1 MLKQT
6 QQPLSEDDIFLS
18 SSTEQITW
26 AELHANLDAKI
37 ERLKEH
43 GIGPHVVFVVAE
55 DQVTIDDYLWIL
67 ASIKN
72 GGSATQA
79 DARQSRMELDGLIA
93 GSKAIC
99 TIQSNKITML
109 TDDLTPSILHPKEV
123 YRGMTSGTTV
133 KEFFE
138 MYPFFWD
145 FEDHEEAIV
154 DGQTLLGCTAQ
165 ASTNHLFAV
174 APEFKNGTKRP
185 KILCTHGFTATYNP
199 YNLLRMYL
207 IGGSL
212 HFLNYGDNIPEQIQ
226 KANPNCCISYPI
238 AVKNIVD
245 ACPDDFNWSGI
256 DYWECSGGH
265 TPEVVIKSIEKKFKF
280 KVIYNMMASTE
291 ADCHSVAIYRPGKPI
306 HHFYGFK
313 HNPKFYNGELKL
325 DEEGVLWY
333 KYGTRDWMTDGDKFR
348 DENGIWFYTGRAF
361 DDVIFMKGGV
371 KIYTGLVEAL
381 ALEVPGVENVASC
394 SKDEIHYL
402 IYTGTADAN
411 DLAKHYIN
419 EAQESKRP
427 HDIYH
432 ITEQLWFSGPNK
444 LSKSKLPDIVQS
456 RQQSA
461 GNFALRNASDSN
473 TDNLSKSAL
482 PDIVESTFAQES
494 HIISKINIK
503 DHSKV

>member
-6 QQPLSEDDIFLS
+6 QKPLSDDQIFLS

-26 AELHANLDAKI
+26 GELHANLDAKI

-79 DARQSRMELDGLIA
+79 DARQSRMELEGLIA
-93 GSKAIC
+93 GSKAVC

-109 TDDLTPSILHPKEV
+109 TEDLTPSILHPLEV

-145 FEDHEEAIV
+145 YEDHEEAIV
-154 DGQTLLGCTAQ
+154 DGETLLGCTAQ
-165 ASTNHLFAV
+165 ASTNHLFEI
-174 APEFKNGTKRP
+174 APEFKKDKRP
-185 KILCTHGFTATYNP
+185 NILCTAGFTATYNP
-199 YNLLRMYL
+199 YNLLRIYL
-207 IGGSL
+207 IGGSI

-226 KANPNCCISYPI
+226 KANPNCCISYPNAI
-238 AVKNIVD
+238 KKIVD
-245 ACPDDFNWSGI
+245 ECPDDFNWPI

-265 TPEVVIKSIEKKFKF
+265 TPEVVIRGIEKKFKF
-280 KVIYNMMASTE
+280 KCIYNMMASTE
-291 ADCHSVAIYRPGKPI
+291 ADCHSRAEFRPGDPI
-306 HHFYGFK
+306 ENFYGFK
-313 HNPKFYNGELKL
+313 HRIYNGDLKL
-325 DEEGVLWY
+325 DEQGVLWY
-333 KYGTRDWMTDGDKFR
+333 KYGTRDWQTDGDKF
-348 DENGIWFYTGRAF
+348 DDKDGVWFYKGRVF

-371 KIYTGLVEAL
+371 KVYTGLVEAL

-394 SKDEIHYL
+394 SKDEIHYV
-402 IYTGTADAN
+402 IYTGKAFIGDV
-411 DLAKHYIN
+411 AKHYMN

-432 ITEQLWFSGPNK
+432 ISEHLYFSGPNK
-444 LSKSKLPDIVQS
+444 LSKSKLPDIVLNS
-456 RQQSA
+456 H
-461 GNFALRNASDSN
+461 
-473 TDNLSKSAL
+473 
-482 PDIVESTFAQES
+482 PP
-494 HIISKINIK
+494 HIISKVNIK
-503 DHSKV
+503 DHSRV